1 MFPTLSRTPPGQ
13 SDRVKRKAM
22 AAESR
27 KPTARGS
34 FFGDSNGDFYDSVRR
49 FWQKSYAGDYL
60 GLAGLVTAYV
70 LFKLVDAPFH
80 HQFRLD
86 DMRIQHPFAEVER
99 VPPCTSFSFVESLPE

>member
-1 MFPTLSRTPPGQ
+1 
-13 SDRVKRKAM
+13 M

-27 KPTARGS
+27 KPTTRSALL
-34 FFGDSNGDFYDSVRR
+34 GDSNGDLYESVRR

-60 GLAGLVTAYV
+60 GLAGLVVAYI

-99 VPPCTSFSFVESLPE
+99 VPPCMLPSVLASLLHG